1 MEEDLVG
8 RGESKKE
15 LIEAID
21 FSNATYRVISI
32 VGPPGVGKST
42 LAIHVANE
50 IAKHADVCYF
60 KLDEFPKSEFGQAFT
75 KMLIGT
81 ENSSMQSLKEWSRN
95 QSDSILIVLD
105 DCDMYINE
113 FEQEENFLNTIKNT
127 IAHSKIV
134 KFLTT
139 SQKEPSFKEKI
150 STHKSHKLTPLDMED
165 AMKLLDL
172 RSKPHD
178 LNITQLKAIAELT
191 ECFPL
196 ALNLLGALFA
206 AEQSSIS
213 PQEVIDEINKT
224 RFDFDYLDRRHIMS
238 SVISIAYN
246 YLILDVKEY
255 GRYLA
260 YFQGSFNKT
269 AAHSVTEHLRNHNN
283 SEESPLAT
291 NDLTMRSLLGYDK
304 HSERYYFHRLI
315 KNFFLLQSNSTEEQQ
330 FNFAFQ
336 KHFGK
341 ILCEGAKDFPQEPY
355 EAMSKLKEDRHNF
368 VYLLSLVKK
377 QSNISDSICLKDAL
391 AMGYLNSRL
400 SLEELIEPV
409 EAVTNF
415 IGDQLTNTP
424 ADKLDEMLV
433 TFIDYI
439 YHLAQITEALK
450 SKVQVAWLYRN
461 RSKLISTFA
470 KSESLEY
477 ITFCFRLLD
486 YESQLHFYDNMPCY
500 MDKESVKFICNRKKA
515 YFVDPEAEQYFE
527 TFYYVNVEGESRMK
541 PRQLICQ
548 DLPPS
553 HRLQLEFQNSARNSK
568 QLEIEQ
574 QFKPLNF
581 NDWHNSTRNEL
592 TLKDPTRNEL
602 ILNKQT
608 IAVVHHYRE
617 IYIQFTEYMRK
628 QITNCSQDR
637 SAYPDHHIKTIKAAF
652 DHFVDTSELVFES
665 VIEIGNI
672 SQIDLKWPSLVADGL
687 FLTGNFSRAAKV
699 ASYAINFTS
708 SENIFYSVCNGIT
721 LSKSLYALGEKS
733 KASSEFV
740 KTVDIILSHNTTV
753 SWKRIA
759 FDEFLEVCC
768 SYLSHLDNSL
778 YVKKCS
784 PHRRKQKS
792 SINQLG
798 KVDAMLIN

>member
-60 KLDEFPKSEFGQAFT
+60 KLDEFHKGEFGQAFT

-81 ENSSMQSLKEWSRN
+81 EDSSMQSLKEWAHN

-105 DCDMYINE
+105 DCDMYINK
-113 FEQEENFLNTIKNT
+113 FEQEENFLSTIKNT
-127 IAHSKIV
+127 IAHSKSV

-139 SQKEPSFKEKI
+139 SQKDFPFQEKI
-150 STHKSHKLTPLDMED
+150 GTHKNHKLKPLDMED

-178 LNITQLKAIAELT
+178 LNITEQKAIAELT

-196 ALNLLGALFA
+196 ALNVLGPLFA

-213 PQEVIDEINKT
+213 PQDVIYEMNKT
-224 RFDFDYLDRRHIMS
+224 RFNFDYLYNMS

-246 YLILDVKEY
+246 YLTLDVKEY

-260 YFQGSFNKT
+260 YFQGSFSKT

-291 NDLTMRSLLGYDK
+291 NELTMRSLLEYDRD
-304 HSERYYFHRLI
+304 SERYYFHRLI

-341 ILCEGAKDFPQEPY
+341 VLCEGAKDFPQEPY

-433 TFIDYI
+433 TFVDYV

-477 ITFCFRLLD
+477 ITFCFRLLE
-486 YESQLHFYDNMPCY
+486 YESQLHFYDYMPCY
-500 MDKESVKFICNRKKA
+500 MDKESDKFICNRKKA

-574 QFKPLNF
+574 QFKPF
-581 NDWHNSTRNEL
+581 ND
-592 TLKDPTRNEL
+592 
-602 ILNKQT
+602 
-608 IAVVHHYRE
+608 YRE
-617 IYIQFTEYMRK
+617 IYHQFTEYMRK

-637 SAYPDHHIKTIKAAF
+637 YAYPDHHRRAVKAAF

-672 SQIDLKWPSLVADGL
+672 SQIDLKWSSLVADGL

-740 KTVDIILSHNTTV
+740 KTVDIILSHNTTEA
-753 SWKRIA
+753 WKRIA

-778 YVKKCS
+778 YVEKCS
-784 PHRRKQKS
+784 PHHRKQKS
-792 SINQLG
+792 STNQLG